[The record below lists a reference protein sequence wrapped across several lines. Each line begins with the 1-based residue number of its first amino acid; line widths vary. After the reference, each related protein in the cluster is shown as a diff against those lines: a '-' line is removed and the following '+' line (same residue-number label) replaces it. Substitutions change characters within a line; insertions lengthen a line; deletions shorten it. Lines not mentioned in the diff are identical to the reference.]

1 LRQHKGLAVG
11 LLIRGL
17 ISLGVFLSYV
27 PAACAL
33 APEVIPFSALGH
45 SRAIVLK
52 GVNPEFNISVPAP
65 AGGLDPENS
74 VVRLHLEPSPLLNDD
89 SSVRL
94 VLHGEPIKVIPI
106 KSLRVNPVVTIPI
119 PDVPPGESFIHLS
132 LQPDLYIN
140 HNYCQDLLSGNL
152 FLIVGQDSF
161 FQITP
166 RFPDHSIMGFFRP
179 FYRQVSLLVPAGL
192 DQHQTEAALWLY
204 SILAYQFRD
213 RSTLILW
220 QSDGNSAQKEAAQV
234 VLHTEADGPDI
245 ERQGPHLRVRATS
258 TAVQTLIAALDASSS
273 GGYQPALVSRG
284 LTVEAVNS
292 LTPTPPGHIRLFRE
306 LGLHDQTLRG
316 AGIHMFRLP
325 FTLAQLG
332 GRPKDLVLVLKAIFT
347 PVNGRQGEQLS
358 AQVYF
363 NNTLVQTYNLTD
375 TTQLQDTLFLPL
387 TQLHRDNDLA
397 IVFTYIPIAER
408 CSSGPPPFTVQM
420 HGDSYLTWNGH
431 QGATEDFIDIPHIF
445 LQPGQVIVET
455 EHPAL
460 LAGIAYLLGMISHL
474 GRQPVLPELLAADII
489 HDWSNL
495 PKGRTNHP
503 PAWRLMALSPDR
515 AALPAPIHL
524 NQDFEIY
531 SPINQHRLLKAR
543 PSEPLGVLQYFAYQG
558 IPTLWLSWWGANEQ
572 LAAQLAQ
579 ALADPRTPLANQLAG
594 NVVTATGPLIDHGV
608 AFSTSKPGETQKV
621 ASVTS
626 PLRVQTWD
634 LTGFA
639 LQVAYPEEINW
650 QILLRRYRSLVITLA
665 VVLGGVMV
673 WQLYRRLGR
682 PPVVNP
688 GAGRTPER
696 GETP

>member
-1 LRQHKGLAVG
+1 MRHRQGLAVG
-11 LLIRGL
+11 LLIRCL
-17 ISLGVFLSYV
+17 LSLSVFLSYV
-27 PAACAL
+27 AAAWAL
-33 APEVIPFSALGH
+33 TPEVIPFSALGH

-65 AGGLDPENS
+65 AGGIDPENS
-74 VVRLHLEPSPLLNDD
+74 VVRLRLEPSPLLNDD

-94 VLHGEPIKVIPI
+94 MLHGEPIKVIPI
-106 KSLRVNPVVTIPI
+106 KSLRVNPVVTLPI
-119 PDVPPGESFIHLS
+119 PDLPPGESFIHLA
-132 LQPDLYIN
+132 LQPYLYGN
-140 HNYCQDLLSGNL
+140 HNYCPDLLTGNL

-166 RFPDHSIMGFFRP
+166 RLPDHSIMGFFRP

-192 DQHQTEAALWLY
+192 DQPQTEAALWLY
-204 SILAYQFRD
+204 SILAYHFRD

-220 QSDGNSAQKEAAQV
+220 QSDSNSAPKEAAQV
-234 VLHTEADGPDI
+234 LLHTEADGPDI

-258 TAVQTLIAALDASSS
+258 KAVQTLIAALDTSAS

-284 LTVEAVNS
+284 LTVEAVDS
-292 LTPTPPGHIRLFRE
+292 LTPAPPGHRRFFRE
-306 LGLHDQTLRG
+306 LGMHDQTLRG
-316 AGIHMFRLP
+316 AGIHMFRIP

-332 GRPKDLVLVLKAIFT
+332 GRPKDLALVLKAIFT

-375 TTQLQDTLFLPL
+375 ATQLQDTLFLPL

-397 IVFTYIPIAER
+397 IVFTYIPIAEH

-431 QGATEDFIDIPHIF
+431 QGATADFIDIPHIF
-445 LQPGQVIVET
+445 LQPGQVIIET

-474 GRQPVLPELLAADII
+474 GRQPVLPELLAADTIQ
-489 HDWSNL
+489 DWSNL
-495 PKGRTNHP
+495 PQGRTDHP
-503 PAWRLMALSPDR
+503 PAWRLMALSPGR
-515 AALPAPIHL
+515 AALPAPIRL
-524 NQDFEIY
+524 NHDFEIY
-531 SPINQHRLLKAR
+531 NPINQHRLLRAR
-543 PSEPLGVLQYFAYQG
+543 PTEPLGVLQYFLYQG
-558 IPTLWLSWWGANEQ
+558 VPTLWLSWWGANEQ
-572 LAAQLAQ
+572 LAAQLGQ

-594 NVVTATGPLIDHGV
+594 NVVTATGLLVDHGV
-608 AFSTSKPGETQKV
+608 AFSTSKLGETQE
-621 ASVTS
+621 AAGMTS

-634 LTGFA
+634 LTGPA
-639 LQVAYPEEINW
+639 LQVAYSGEINW

-665 VVLGGVMV
+665 VLLGGGVV
-673 WQLYRRLGR
+673 WQLHRRLGR

-688 GAGRTPER
+688 GSGRTTER
-696 GETP
+696 GGTS